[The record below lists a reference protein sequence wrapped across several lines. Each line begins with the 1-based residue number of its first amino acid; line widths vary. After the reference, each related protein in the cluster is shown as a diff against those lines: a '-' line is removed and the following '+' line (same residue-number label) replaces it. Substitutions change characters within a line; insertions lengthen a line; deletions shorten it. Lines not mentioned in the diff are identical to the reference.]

1 MKRLISL
8 ILLSA
13 FILLA
18 FVGCGNTDSEKSD
31 TNDTT
36 TTTSTVAKSDISAT
50 VTTSKTDYSQDVEKI
65 DFTVTNNSDDKI
77 YFGDDYFLEIKEG
90 DNWTEP
96 EIVAEYMKT
105 SDDLLRTLDKEKS
118 IDENLYVSERYG
130 TLLYPGEYRL
140 VVTVSTNENLTE
152 NPTKL
157 YAPFEVKLLDD

>member
-1 MKRLISL
+1 MKRLVSL

-13 FILLA
+13 FMLLA
-18 FVGCGNTDSEKSD
+18 FAGCGSTDGDKSD
-31 TNDTT
+31 TSDTT

-118 IDENLYVSERYG
+118 IDESLYVSERYG

-157 YAPFEVKLLDD
+157 YAPFQVKLLSD

>member
-1 MKRLISL
+1 MKRLVSL

-13 FILLA
+13 FMLLA
-18 FVGCGNTDSEKSD
+18 FAGCGNTDSEKTDTSD
-31 TNDTT
+31 TTATT
-36 TTTSTVAKSDISAT
+36 ATVAKSNISAT

-118 IDENLYVSERYG
+118 IDESLYVSERYG

>member
-1 MKRLISL
+1 MKRLVSL
-8 ILLSA
+8 ILLSV
-13 FILLA
+13 FMLLVFA
-18 FVGCGNTDSEKSD
+18 GCGSTDNEKSD

-36 TTTSTVAKSDISAT
+36 TTTATVTKSDISAT

-105 SDDLLRTLDKEKS
+105 SDDLLRTLDKGKS
-118 IDENLYVSERYG
+118 IDESLYVSERYG

-140 VVTVSTNENLTE
+140 VVTVSANKNLTE

>member
-1 MKRLISL
+1 MKRLVSL

-13 FILLA
+13 FMLLA
-18 FVGCGNTDSEKSD
+18 FAGCGNSDSEKTD
-31 TNDTT
+31 TSDTT
-36 TTTSTVAKSDISAT
+36 TTTTTVAKSDISAT

-105 SDDLLRTLDKEKS
+105 SDDLLRTLDKGKS
-118 IDENLYVSERYG
+118 IDESLYVSERYG
-130 TLLYPGEYRL
+130 ALLYPGGYRL